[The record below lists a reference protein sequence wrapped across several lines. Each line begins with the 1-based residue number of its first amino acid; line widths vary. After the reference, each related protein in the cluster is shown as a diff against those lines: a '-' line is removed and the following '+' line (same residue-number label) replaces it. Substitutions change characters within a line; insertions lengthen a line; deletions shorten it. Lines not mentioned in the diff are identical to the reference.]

1 VVCELAQTN
10 QWNFDVSW
18 CPRHPGLIAGSSFD
32 GLATVYSLLGG
43 HNQGSVET
51 SNKIVDSFPGM
62 DPFTQPP
69 PSVQTEATA
78 ILKKAPKWLKRPF
91 GASFG
96 VSIFIIIFIYN
107 FKYIIYIFINS
118 SSLVES

>member
-1 VVCELAQTN
+1 MICELAQTN

-32 GLATVYSLLGG
+32 GHAIVYSLLGG
-43 HNQGSVET
+43 QQQPVET

-69 PSVQTEATA
+69 STVQTEATVV
-78 ILKKAPKWLKRPF
+78 LTKAPKWLKRPF

-96 VSIFIIIFIYN
+96 VSF
-107 FKYIIYIFINS
+107 
-118 SSLVES
+118 